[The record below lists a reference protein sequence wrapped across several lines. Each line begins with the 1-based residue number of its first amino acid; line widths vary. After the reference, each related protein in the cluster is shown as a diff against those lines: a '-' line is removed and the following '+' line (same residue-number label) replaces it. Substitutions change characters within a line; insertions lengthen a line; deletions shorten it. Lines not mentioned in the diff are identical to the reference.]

1 MKTFIN
7 IRLFIYI
14 AIGSSLLSCRT
25 EQVITGPI
33 KYELLSVD
41 SRWDTRQDTALVR
54 ALAPYKQALDSTM
67 NIVIGQSA
75 QNMPVDKPES
85 LMTNWTADMVKE
97 VVEKISGQK
106 CDFSIMN
113 TGGISTYLRKGDV
126 TIGDIFSIFPFENT
140 LSLVKMKG
148 SDVRDLF
155 EIISRRGGEGVSHE
169 IRLVIKG
176 NSTQSVSI
184 AGKPIDDN
192 KIYTIATIDYVAD
205 GNDDMVSFRKATER
219 KDFPGTM
226 RDITIEYIK
235 KLTANKKPIKSSLE
249 ERITVD
255 K

>member
-1 MKTFIN
+1 
-7 IRLFIYI
+7 
-14 AIGSSLLSCRT
+14 
-25 EQVITGPI
+25 
-33 KYELLSVD
+33 
-41 SRWDTRQDTALVR
+41 
-54 ALAPYKQALDSTM
+54 
-67 NIVIGQSA
+67 
-75 QNMPVDKPES
+75 
-85 LMTNWTADMVKE
+85 
-97 VVEKISGQK
+97 
-106 CDFSIMN
+106 
-113 TGGISTYLRKGDV
+113 
-126 TIGDIFSIFPFENT
+126 
-140 LSLVKMKG
+140 MKG